1 MKLINVG
8 FGNIVSGS
16 RVIAIVSPDSAPI
29 KRIIQEAKERGMVMT
44 QPAEDALGQLLLLTA
59 TTLSYRLYKQ
69 KLSPEGQNRNPVM
82 KTLKTAV
89 MTMNKRGLL
98 IVVSG
103 PSGVGKGTVLK
114 KLLADNS
121 DIVPSISATTRAPR
135 NGDIEGKTY
144 FFKSVDEFKKMIDNN
159 EFMEWAVYNDN
170 YYGTPVK
177 YVNEKLDEG
186 KDVLLE
192 IDVQGALNL
201 QEKYPSA
208 VYIFIAPENI
218 DVLRERL
225 IGRNTET
232 PEEIEDRINAAKW
245 ELTKKDK
252 YDYVVV
258 NKIVEDASDEI
269 LSILNKRRD

>member
-1 MKLINVG
+1 
-8 FGNIVSGS
+8 
-16 RVIAIVSPDSAPI
+16 
-29 KRIIQEAKERGMVMT
+29 
-44 QPAEDALGQLLLLTA
+44 
-59 TTLSYRLYKQ
+59 
-69 KLSPEGQNRNPVM
+69 
-82 KTLKTAV
+82 
-89 MTMNKRGLL
+89 MNKRGLL

-135 NGDIEGKTY
+135 NGDIEGETY
-144 FFKSVDEFKKMIDNN
+144 FFKSVDEFKRMIDNN

-269 LSILNKRRD
+269 LSILNIKSLSFIKHSTYTG